1 MTLTFTIVGIVL
13 LATGFVYVRQILSFF
28 AGLSKLQ
35 PGTNDQLLT
44 VTVLVPARNE
54 EDHIEACIH
63 SLLQQDYPSDK
74 YRVIV
79 IDDQSEDKTAEI
91 VRQLAQQKP
100 DKITLLSV
108 AERPEDVSPK
118 INALRHGIK
127 QSEGELIFTTD
138 ADCVA
143 PPEWISSLVRY
154 FEGHVG
160 VVTGTTLLRN
170 NNNTSPRLFGI
181 QFLDFVSHTACA
193 AGAIGNGKVNNCNGS
208 NMAFRR
214 SVYEDV
220 GGYDSL
226 AHLNSGDDSLLAQK
240 IVATGAWEVR
250 FCLDQ
255 TSFVATAPAASW
267 RAFLQQRMRWAAQTA
282 DYRFDTLVFLISTF
296 IYYLALIVVLLGSL
310 ANVQYLVL
318 FVLAFIPKLWVDYRI
333 VKRFTNSTGT
343 EQLMRFYPLAA
354 LTHIPT
360 IVFAVVGGFFGRF
373 DWKGRKTART
383 TA

>member
-1 MTLTFTIVGIVL
+1 M
-13 LATGFVYVRQILSFF
+13 
-28 AGLSKLQ
+28 
-35 PGTNDQLLT
+35 
-44 VTVLVPARNE
+44 
-54 EDHIEACIH
+54 
-63 SLLQQDYPSDK
+63 
-74 YRVIV
+74 
-79 IDDQSEDKTAEI
+79 
-91 VRQLAQQKP
+91 
-100 DKITLLSV
+100 
-108 AERPEDVSPK
+108 
-118 INALRHGIK
+118 
-127 QSEGELIFTTD
+127 
-138 ADCVA
+138 
-143 PPEWISSLVRY
+143 
-154 FEGHVG
+154 
-160 VVTGTTLLRN
+160 
-170 NNNTSPRLFGI
+170 
-181 QFLDFVSHTACA
+181 
-193 AGAIGNGKVNNCNGS
+193 
-208 NMAFRR
+208 
-214 SVYEDV
+214 
-220 GGYDSL
+220 
-226 AHLNSGDDSLLAQK
+226 LAQK